1 VTFDLH
7 IARNANNYLE
17 RLDAKTQQRF
27 ANLFE
32 QLSEFPLDH
41 SKPLRGSGGRRSAR
55 VGSWRVIFEIDHV
68 NKLVVVSDIGP
79 RGQIYRELGR

>member
-1 VTFDLH
+1 MTYDLH

-32 QLSEFPLDH
+32 QLSESPLEH
-41 SKPLRGSGGRRSAR
+41 SKPLRGLGGRRSSR
-55 VGSWRVIFEIDHV
+55 VGGWRVIFEVDSATQVI
-68 NKLVVVSDIGP
+68 VVSDIGP